1 MASFTTGQAGGLT
14 PTQLQ
19 TVPPELA
26 SEYQAADRQRRLA
39 ELLTQQGMQGQQ
51 GQMVSGRY
59 VAPSWT
65 QQLAQLGTAA
75 LGAYT
80 GNKADERQTAMAQAL
95 RDRQAQSI
103 KDYQAA
109 STGKP
114 AVEGGIYGPDNKL
127 TTQTT
132 ADMYGPDMQL
142 NPAYKKVEAQ
152 AAQGPDFQR
161 MMSIA
166 LDPYAHPILRSQAE
180 EMLKGKVYKKGDVEY
195 RTDLATGE
203 RKIVGQGMPDV
214 PSEIETAAA
223 LLGVPADPS
232 KWTPQIRAA
241 VDNKVNQIKK
251 SGAASF
257 DFSNFLGKS
266 AVGEVGPMLVA
277 SKGSAGSAVQQ
288 ADAAN
293 RILGALNS
301 NQLFTGAGAN
311 QKLQLAQIG
320 DMVGATGDD
329 AKTKIANTR
338 QAIQGLAQ
346 LTLQGRQQMKG
357 QGAVTESE
365 GALAQRAI
373 SGDINFTAGEIR
385 QLAEAAKRAGKF
397 QYGQHQSMLTAL
409 QKDQPN
415 AVPYYTIDANPNIFE
430 PLPVPK
436 APEAGG
442 NAPMSPVRQ
451 RADQIIGGGTP

>member
-1 MASFTTGQAGGLT
+1 MAFTTGQAGGGLT
-14 PTQLQ
+14 TTQLQ
-19 TVPPELA
+19 AVPPELA
-26 SEYQAADRQRRLA
+26 TEYQAADRQRRLA
-39 ELLTQQGMQGQQ
+39 ELLTQQGTQAAQ

-65 QQLAQLGTAA
+65 QQLAQLGNAA
-75 LGAYT
+75 AGAYM
-80 GNKADERQTAMAQAL
+80 GSQADTRQAAMAQAL
-95 RDRQAQSI
+95 RDRQTKSLQ
-103 KDYQAA
+103 DYQAA
-109 STGKP
+109 STGKQ
-114 AVEGGIYGPDNKL
+114 AVEGGIYGPDGKL

-132 ADMYGPDMQL
+132 PDMYGPNMELSPQ
-142 NPAYKKVEAQ
+142 YKKVEAQ
-152 AAQGPDFQR
+152 AAQGPDYQK
-161 MMSIA
+161 MMQIA
-166 LDPYAHPILRSQAE
+166 LDPYAHPVLKSQAE
-180 EMLKGKVYKKGDVEY
+180 EMLKGKVLKKGDVEF
-195 RTDLATGE
+195 RTNLATGQRE
-203 RKIVGQGMPDV
+203 IVGQGAPDV

-232 KWTPQIRAA
+232 KWTPQIRSA

-266 AVGEVGPMLVA
+266 AVGEVGPMLVS
-277 SKGSAGSAVQQ
+277 SKTGATSAVQQ

-430 PLPVPK
+430 PIAIPEAPK
-436 APEAGG
+436 A
-442 NAPMSPVRQ
+442 
-451 RADQIIGGGTP
+451 GGGTQSSVVNDALNIVRGGRTQ

>member
-1 MASFTTGQAGGLT
+1 MAFTTGQAGGLS

-26 SEYQAADRQRRLA
+26 SEYQSADRQRRLA
-39 ELLTQQGMQGQQ
+39 ELLTQQGMQAQQ

-65 QQLAQLGTAA
+65 QQLAQLGNAA
-75 LGAYT
+75 LGAYA

-103 KDYQAA
+103 KDYQSAA
-109 STGKP
+109 NPQTLAPEQAGPTPTGEAIPREMVAGKP
-114 AVEGGIYGPDNKL
+114 DY
-127 TTQTT
+127 
-132 ADMYGPDMQL
+132 
-142 NPAYKKVEAQ
+142 
-152 AAQGPDFQR
+152 QR

-166 LDPYAHPILRSQAE
+166 LDPYAHPVLKSQAE
-180 EMLKGKVYKKGDVEY
+180 EMLKGKVLKKGDIEY
-195 RTDLATGE
+195 RTNMATGQRE
-203 RKIVGQGMPDV
+203 IVGQGGADL
-214 PSEIETAAA
+214 PSGFEAAQIA
-223 LLGVPADPS
+223 LNLPADPNT
-232 KWTPQIRAA
+232 WTQQQRQAA
-241 VDNKVNQIKK
+241 SNYDMKRQKA
-251 SGAASF
+251 GATSF

-277 SKGSAGSAVQQ
+277 SKAGAGSAVQQ

-329 AKTKIANTR
+329 AKAKINNTR

-373 SGDINFTAGEIR
+373 SGDVNFTAGEIR

-397 QYGQHQSMLTAL
+397 QYGQHQNMITAL

-430 PLPVPK
+430 PIPVKSVPQ
-436 APEAGG
+436 AGG
-442 NAPMSPVRQ
+442 NAPVSPVRQ
-451 RADQIIGGGTP
+451 KADQIIGGGNQ

>member
-95 RDRQAQSI
+95 RDRQAKSLS
-103 KDYQAA
+103 DYTEA
-109 STGKP
+109 SRGKQ

-132 ADMYGPDMQL
+132 ADMYGPNMEL
-142 NPAYKKVEAQ
+142 NPQYRKVEAQ
-152 AAQGPDFQR
+152 AAQGPDFQK
-161 MMSIA
+161 MMQIA

-195 RTDLATGE
+195 RTDLATGKRE
-203 RKIVGQGMPDV
+203 IVGQGMPDV

-232 KWTPQIRAA
+232 KWTPQIRSA
-241 VDNKVNQIKK
+241 VDAKVNQIKK

-277 SKGSAGSAVQQ
+277 SKAGAGSAVQQ

-293 RILGALNS
+293 RILNAVNS

-329 AKTKIANTR
+329 AKTKINNTR

-430 PLPVPK
+430 PIPVPK

-442 NAPMSPVRQ
+442 VSPVRS
-451 RADQIIGGGTP
+451 RADQIISGGQP

>member
-95 RDRQAQSI
+95 RDRQAKSLT
-103 KDYQAA
+103 DYQQAA
-109 STGKP
+109 SPQTLAPEQAGPTQDGQPIPREMVAGK
-114 AVEGGIYGPDNKL
+114 
-127 TTQTT
+127 
-132 ADMYGPDMQL
+132 
-142 NPAYKKVEAQ
+142 
-152 AAQGPDFQR
+152 PDFQK
-161 MMSIA
+161 MMQIA

-195 RTDLATGE
+195 RTNMATGQRE
-203 RKIVGQGMPDV
+203 IVGQGMPDV

-232 KWTPQIRAA
+232 KWTPQIRSA
-241 VDNKVNQIKK
+241 VDAKVNQIKK

-277 SKGSAGSAVQQ
+277 SKTGAGSAVQQ

-311 QKLQLAQIG
+311 QKLQIAQIG

-329 AKTKIANTR
+329 AKTKINNTR

-430 PLPVPK
+430 PIPVPK

-442 NAPMSPVRQ
+442 VSPVRS
-451 RADQIIGGGTP
+451 RADAIIGGQ

>member
-95 RDRQAQSI
+95 RDRQAKSLS
-103 KDYQAA
+103 DYTEA
-109 STGKP
+109 SRGKQ

-132 ADMYGPDMQL
+132 ADMYGPNMEL
-142 NPAYKKVEAQ
+142 NPQYRKVEAQ
-152 AAQGPDFQR
+152 AAQGPDFQK
-161 MMSIA
+161 MMQIA

-195 RTDLATGE
+195 RTDLTTGKRE
-203 RKIVGQGMPDV
+203 IVGQGMPDV

-232 KWTPQIRAA
+232 KWTPQIRSA
-241 VDNKVNQIKK
+241 VDAKVNQIKK

-277 SKGSAGSAVQQ
+277 SKAGAGSAVQQ

-293 RILGALNS
+293 RILNAVNS

-311 QKLQLAQIG
+311 QKLQIAQIG

-329 AKTKIANTR
+329 AKTKINNTR

-430 PLPVPK
+430 PIPVPK

-442 NAPMSPVRQ
+442 VSPVRS
-451 RADQIIGGGTP
+451 RADAIIGGQ